1 MTDQPLSLHEML
13 LRALRSQVDL
23 GLGEC
28 IIGRTRSQEPALAPL
43 PTPFETGMQMSAARK
58 EEVTIAVSPGDGLLQ
73 MSMLGGD
80 TGLSSPL
87 GDAVFDSSDSHNQA
101 ICTCKLCPLGDGR
114 TKFVYGV
121 GNPKAK
127 LMFIG
132 EAPGAQED
140 LQGEPFVGAA
150 GQLLDKILA
159 AIQLSRKEVYIA
171 NILKCRP
178 PNNRDPLPSEIE
190 KCLPYLHEQMR
201 IIRPKL
207 LCCLGRIAAQALL
220 QTTTPLGRLRHKWHD
235 YHGIPMQVTYHP
247 AALLRFPDYKR
258 ETWEDMKVLKARY
271 DQL

>member
-1 MTDQPLSLHEML
+1 MTDNPLTLYEML
-13 LRALRSQVDL
+13 RRALRSQIDL
-23 GLGEC
+23 GMDEC
-28 IIGRTRSQEPALAPL
+28 IMSRSTLEQSLAQHAN
-43 PTPFETGMQMSAARK
+43 ETMAFSAARRTEMGIK
-58 EEVTIAVSPGDGLLQ
+58 SSTETELFPDSA
-73 MSMLGGD
+73 GGSR
-80 TGLSSPL
+80 LSSLL
-87 GDAVFDSSDSHNQA
+87 GDRQFESIESHGA
-101 ICTCKLCPLGDGR
+101 TICTCKLCPLGDSR
-114 TKFVYGV
+114 NKFVYGV
-121 GNPKAK
+121 GNPNAK

-159 AIQLSRKEVYIA
+159 AIQLSRKDVYIA

-178 PNNRDPLPSEIE
+178 PNNRDPLPTEIDQ
-190 KCLPYLHEQMR
+190 CLPYLHEQMR

-220 QTTTPLGRLRHKWHD
+220 QTTTPLGKLRHTWHD

-247 AALLRFPDYKR
+247 AALLRFPQFKR
-258 ETWEDMKVLKARY
+258 DTWEDMKVLKARY

>member
-1 MTDQPLSLHEML
+1 MTDNPLSLHEML
-13 LRALRSQVDL
+13 LRALRSQIDL

-28 IIGRTRSQEPALAPL
+28 IIGRALPAVESQSA
-43 PTPFETGMQMSAARK
+43 TSSFETPMEMSAARK
-58 EEVTIAVSPGDGLLQ
+58 EEMTTVISPKEELLQ
-73 MSMLGGD
+73 MSMIGVGGIA
-80 TGLSSPL
+80 SPL
-87 GDAVFDSSDSHNQA
+87 GDGTFDSVESHNAA
-101 ICTCKLCPLGDGR
+101 ICKCRLCSLGDGR
-114 TKFVYGV
+114 NKFVYGV

-140 LQGEPFVGAA
+140 IQGEPFVGAA

-178 PNNRDPLPSEIE
+178 PNNRDPLPAEVE

-220 QTTTPLGRLRHKWHD
+220 QTSTPLGKLRHKWHD

-247 AALLRFPDYKR
+247 AALLRFPDYKKD
-258 ETWEDMKVLKARY
+258 TWEDMKVLKARY

>member
-1 MTDQPLSLHEML
+1 MTDNPLTLHEML
-13 LRALRSQVDL
+13 RRALRSQIDL
-23 GLGEC
+23 GLGEY
-28 IIGRTRSQEPALAPL
+28 IVGRSLPEPIS
-43 PTPFETGMQMSAARK
+43 PTPFESSMQMSVARK
-58 EEVTIAVSPGDGLLQ
+58 EESVTVISPTEELLQ
-73 MSMLGGD
+73 MSMLGESGIA
-80 TGLSSPL
+80 SPL
-87 GDAVFDSSDSHNQA
+87 GDGTFDSIELHNAA
-101 ICTCKLCPLGDGR
+101 ICRCKLCPLGDGR

-159 AIQLSRKEVYIA
+159 AIQLSRREVYIA

-178 PNNRDPLPSEIE
+178 PNNRDPLPAEIE
-190 KCLPYLHEQMR
+190 KCLSYLHEQMR

-207 LCCLGRIAAQALL
+207 LCCLGRIAAHALL
-220 QTTTPLGRLRHKWHD
+220 QTTIPLGKLRHKWHD

-247 AALLRFPDYKR
+247 AALLRFPEYKK
-258 ETWEDMKVLKARY
+258 ETWEDMKTLKVRY